1 MNFDLS
7 IFPTIGK
14 FLFDIGV
21 KIYKALDFNF
31 GSFTVNGWVLLI
43 GIAVFCIVLHFIS
56 RILD

>member
-31 GSFTVNGWVLLI
+31 GSFTVNGYVLSAL
-43 GIAVFCIVLHFIS
+43 
-56 RILD
+56 